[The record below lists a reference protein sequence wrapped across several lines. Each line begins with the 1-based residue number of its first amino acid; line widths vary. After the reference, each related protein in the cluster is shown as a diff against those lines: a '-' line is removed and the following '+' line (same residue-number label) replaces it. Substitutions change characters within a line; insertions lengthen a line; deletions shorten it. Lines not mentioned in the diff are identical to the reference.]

1 MRVQIPSCLM
11 FVSACLFFFE
21 LHTISVSAQC
31 LSDQKS
37 SLLSLK
43 NDLKFDSSH
52 STKLVGW
59 NRSVECCTW
68 GGVSCDETGHVIV
81 LDLRNE
87 SISGGIKTSSQWK
100 GLNRLEFLSFGGNF
114 LSGKL
119 PESLLQIPSLLGLD
133 LSNNKLSGRVSDL
146 IRVSS
151 YKLTNLDLSSNSFQG
166 SIPEFIFKIPTIS
179 TLTLSKNKFS
189 GSVDLDVFGK
199 LKDLYSLDLSYND
212 LTVIVNERGSFSTL
226 TKLNSLMLASCKL
239 QKVPDIKNHTR
250 LMMLDLSVNE
260 LTGEIPS
267 WIWQVG
273 NGYLRFMN
281 LSHNHFSGLQKPYTF
296 PFLLDVLD
304 LHSNELKGDIPVPPR
319 RVYIL
324 DYSSNKF
331 GSSIP
336 VDFGNVLRS
345 TLTFS
350 ISNSKVVGVIPE
362 SIRNASSLRVLDLSR
377 NGLTGS
383 IPLIGNLKDLQSLD
397 LSVNKLTGRIPEQLT
412 NLTSLSFL
420 NVSYNHLSGKIP
432 QGSRFQAF
440 TELSYKGNDG
450 LCGPPLKKSCGKRMS

>member
-1 MRVQIPSCLM
+1 
-11 FVSACLFFFE
+11 
-21 LHTISVSAQC
+21 
-31 LSDQKS
+31 
-37 SLLSLK
+37 
-43 NDLKFDSSH
+43 
-52 STKLVGW
+52 
-59 NRSVECCTW
+59 
-68 GGVSCDETGHVIV
+68 
-81 LDLRNE
+81 
-87 SISGGIKTSSQWK
+87 
-100 GLNRLEFLSFGGNF
+100 
-114 LSGKL
+114 
-119 PESLLQIPSLLGLD
+119 
-133 LSNNKLSGRVSDL
+133 
-146 IRVSS
+146 
-151 YKLTNLDLSSNSFQG
+151 
-166 SIPEFIFKIPTIS
+166 
-179 TLTLSKNKFS
+179 
-189 GSVDLDVFGK
+189 
-199 LKDLYSLDLSYND
+199 
-212 LTVIVNERGSFSTL
+212 
-226 TKLNSLMLASCKL
+226 MLASCKL

-324 DYSSNKF
+324 DYSNNKF

-350 ISNSKVVGVIPE
+350 ISNSHVVGVIPE

-420 NVSYNHLSGKIP
+420 NVSYNHLSGRIP

-440 TELSYKGNDG
+440 TELSYKGNAG